1 MVNFRI
7 VAKVYSQALII
18 EGFVMLIA
26 AAVSFIYSDPNGAL
40 VLSGIITVICGGMVY
55 TPLRKEE
62 KVNGNKEGYLILVGT
77 WLIISLVGTLPYLLS
92 GAIPNFGDAFFES
105 VSGFTTTGAT
115 VIGDLETLSHGILF
129 WRSATQ
135 WIGGLFFII
144 ISLSILPVKQ
154 FNIQLS
160 IDDFSGVPADKIN
173 PRTIESVKRLFAVYM
188 TLTVVETI
196 LLWIGGMPL
205 FDSVC
210 HSMSTVSTGGFSTNN
225 DGLSAI
231 SSVYTIIIMT
241 IFMFLSGANMTLF
254 YFGAKKRFSKITRNN
269 EFFFYLSIFILFAVT
284 GAFVL
289 VANGSFKPGRSFL
302 ESSFHTAS
310 MISTT
315 GYFLSDYNTWGS
327 FMVYALI
334 LLMIIGS
341 SSCSAGGGLKAIRLL
356 LLGKIIG
363 LQMKNTIHPNAVVP
377 LRMGD
382 KIVSSSMA
390 TKVLMLIIIYLII
403 LSVGAIIL
411 SLMGYDTLTS
421 FSFAASMLSNVG
433 HAPGSIGPF
442 GSLASLP
449 MVGKQFLVVL
459 MIVGRVEFI
468 SLFILI
474 TKGYY
479 KN

>member
-1 MVNFRI
+1 
-7 VAKVYSQALII
+7 
-18 EGFVMLIA
+18 
-26 AAVSFIYSDPNGAL
+26 
-40 VLSGIITVICGGMVY
+40 
-55 TPLRKEE
+55 
-62 KVNGNKEGYLILVGT
+62 
-77 WLIISLVGTLPYLLS
+77 
-92 GAIPNFGDAFFES
+92 
-105 VSGFTTTGAT
+105 
-115 VIGDLETLSHGILF
+115 
-129 WRSATQ
+129 
-135 WIGGLFFII
+135 
-144 ISLSILPVKQ
+144 
-154 FNIQLS
+154 
-160 IDDFSGVPADKIN
+160 
-173 PRTIESVKRLFAVYM
+173 
-188 TLTVVETI
+188 
-196 LLWIGGMPL
+196 
-205 FDSVC
+205 
-210 HSMSTVSTGGFSTNN
+210 
-225 DGLSAI
+225 
-231 SSVYTIIIMT
+231 
-241 IFMFLSGANMTLF
+241 
-254 YFGAKKRFSKITRNN
+254 
-269 EFFFYLSIFILFAVT
+269 
-284 GAFVL
+284 
-289 VANGSFKPGRSFL
+289 
-302 ESSFHTAS
+302 
-310 MISTT
+310 
-315 GYFLSDYNTWGS
+315 
-327 FMVYALI
+327 MVYALI

-341 SSCSAGGGLKAIRLL
+341 SSCSAGGGLKAFRLL

-421 FSFAASMLSNVG
+421 FSFAASMISNVG